1 MNHNCSST
9 YIIKSTYYYKYLYT
23 LAVNMTNTTDLDW
36 QQFINAQNN
45 LFNPNF
51 QLTEPSKTT
60 SSSTSSTSSSECNK
74 SNDEPKPILSKTPEQ
89 IALGIHPLY
98 ISTRTKIFYLNA
110 PALDVAEVFWKL
122 PVMDYNTAASGIV
135 KKQITVKLRSKK
147 EVSDYMVVRD
157 QGVVNTY
164 HQERVTKEVT
174 NDNVNARRNQFKI
187 ERIMSVGV
195 SKKDIMNCHA
205 KEKRA
210 FINCFALTYRIYS
223 KKTGRYCELHMKI
236 FGTCKLTIPGII
248 DSDDVVDDLQEHLV
262 KLLAP
267 HITMPEGSP
276 PLAFLPEDQLPMKR
290 CIVNNKRGGKL
301 PTITIVANNAKQT
314 ASSAN
319 KKIVYTPTLPDILI
333 NSNFNCGFH
342 ILQSRFGEIL
352 ASKYGLTTLHN
363 DMNYPGIKCYYYIN
377 NRLPLDKH
385 IQTGQID
392 PNDYTLQKSNPIEFI
407 EKYTKVTF
415 ISFRTGRV
423 LILGAFSKKVLLFTY
438 DFVKEVL
445 VEEYPNIRDVYG
457 ADVIITK
464 PKMSKP
470 RRRTVAFTP
479 EYLEYLT
486 NL

>member
-1 MNHNCSST
+1 MNN
-9 YIIKSTYYYKYLYT
+9 I
-23 LAVNMTNTTDLDW
+23 DLDW
-36 QQFINAQNN
+36 QQFIDAQNN

-51 QLTEPSKTT
+51 QIQTT
-60 SSSTSSTSSSECNK
+60 KNAADKECADKEYKDKYTDRSELPN
-74 SNDEPKPILSKTPEQ
+74 SNTPEQ

-110 PALDVAEVFWKL
+110 PALDVADVFWKL

-147 EVSDYMVVRD
+147 EVSDYLVVRD

-187 ERIMSVGV
+187 ERIMSIGV

-223 KKTGRYCELHMKI
+223 KTTKRYCELHMKI
-236 FGTCKLTIPGII
+236 FGTCKLTVPGII
-248 DSDDVVDDLQEHLV
+248 DSDNVIEDLQDHLV

-301 PTITIVANNAKQT
+301 PTITIVANNAKPT
-314 ASSAN
+314 AASAN
-319 KKIVYTPTLPDILI
+319 KKIVFTPTLPDILI

-423 LILGAFSKKVLLFTY
+423 LILGAFSKKILLFTY
-438 DFVKEVL
+438 EFVKEVL
-445 VEEYPNIRDVYG
+445 IQEYPIIRDVYG
-457 ADVIITK
+457 ADTVLMK

-470 RRRTVAFTP
+470 RRRTVAFTT